1 MPFKNLPDAA
11 NKLWESVYNSSKDNG
26 DSEEIAAKKAWA
38 TVSRAYK
45 KVGDKWVKKSDIV
58 PEFSM
63 AIVNA
68 PYDKVTGEM
77 RWKAVASDA
86 SPDLYGERMDLGL
99 YESFI
104 TNIEEEQQPPESFRS
119 LVTSDY
125 WKGGMPYVSV
135 SHYPDLNGDAV
146 PGTTKALYI
155 DGERFKAKGV
165 FFDND
170 LGRVCH
176 RALNKDIQEKLPQDK
191 RIRVSIAFLDLAH
204 RHGDGV
210 IFERNSLDDFCP
222 ECAAG
227 VGGKVYLKGYL
238 VHLALT
244 RSPVN
249 PRTEVEVERAMT
261 TRKEDAASII
271 GDEEAEKLEEKAA
284 LVGKSEALIV
294 KAEDDEVD
302 GEVSEAT
309 EQAEEFVERE
319 AGLTAEEE
327 SVEVVVAESATEKDK
342 AAQKARSKKYGIA
355 ILAQGAVTKPSKWE
369 SVPDSQWGDPVNYRY
384 PMPDEAHARNAAA
397 RFAQENGSY
406 RGRKVVGERIA
417 KREKA
422 LGVGKEKADTIDVPR
437 SDAVAVLELPYGGA
451 ISLADAMAAQEAQ
464 EEMWRISSVWAIF
477 RDVVWN
483 ILDRADVEDKKG
495 ALSAAVDEFKGAL
508 TAKSMLMEQPD
519 SLFTKIR
526 SLYDNVVAARALT
539 ADEQSK
545 RQAVQPALDEVGAAI
560 VAELKP
566 AASQAEEP
574 KELDINK
581 VKSLIAES
589 LAPISDQLA
598 VIAARLARPSEPK
611 AVPVPR
617 SMSPQAMRS
626 LFQTQEAKLSPIDKL
641 ARRSV
646 GLPD

>member
-1 MPFKNLPDAA
+1 MP
-11 NKLWESVYNSSKDNG
+11 
-26 DSEEIAAKKAWA
+26 
-38 TVSRAYK
+38 
-45 KVGDKWVKKSDIV
+45 
-58 PEFSM
+58 
-63 AIVNA
+63 
-68 PYDKVTGEM
+68 
-77 RWKAVASDA
+77 
-86 SPDLYGERMDLGL
+86 
-99 YESFI
+99 
-104 TNIEEEQQPPESFRS
+104 
-119 LVTSDY
+119 
-125 WKGGMPYVSV
+125 
-135 SHYPDLNGDAV
+135 
-146 PGTTKALYI
+146 
-155 DGERFKAKGV
+155 
-165 FFDND
+165 
-170 LGRVCH
+170 
-176 RALNKDIQEKLPQDK
+176 
-191 RIRVSIAFLDLAH
+191 
-204 RHGDGV
+204 
-210 IFERNSLDDFCP
+210 
-222 ECAAG
+222 
-227 VGGKVYLKGYL
+227 
-238 VHLALT
+238 
-244 RSPVN
+244 
-249 PRTEVEVERAMT
+249 

-294 KAEDDEVD
+294 KAEDDK
-302 GEVSEAT
+302 VSEAT

-422 LGVGKEKADTIDVPR
+422 LGVGKEKADTIDVPK

-539 ADEQSK
+539 AGEQEK
-545 RQAVQPALDEVGAAI
+545 HQAVQPALDEVGAAI